1 MLKLVVA
8 TPDKRK
14 VELDC
19 LPTDTFAEVKSRIEA
34 ATGVPP
40 EKQRLLCNGRERKDG
55 KETLGSAGVGA
66 KSKLM
71 LMLAPGY
78 SMPAAPIA
86 SASQEVAPEPE
97 EAEAEAVELEGELPG
112 ATGAMAQAVPSV
124 LVRQGRHRYKVRVPQ
139 GLKEATFGDLADFL
153 AAQML
158 PPGIP
163 SSELRLISKGKTAS
177 RDEPLSDQQSCKDM
191 SVMLLF
197 REGFHVAAEG
207 ARWMAEKGEELAQA
221 EARLMSLSKRVE
233 ANFSD
238 AETSL
243 QLTEVAGFIDTLLQ
257 SVDSVRVNSMK
268 LPQMEEL
275 RNRAMKADE
284 RLKELRKTVRF

>member
-1 MLKLVVA
+1 M
-8 TPDKRK
+8 
-14 VELDC
+14 
-19 LPTDTFAEVKSRIEA
+19 KSRIEA